1 MAVCAVTIVVDHA
14 NSDDP
19 IFTVALQTP
28 WGTLDV
34 MAEVTLTGRF
44 LGLVGLHIGGDPM
57 TR

>member
-14 NSDDP
+14 KSDDP

-44 LGLVGLHIGGDPM
+44 LGLVGLHIDRM